1 MAKKKT
7 GLALG
12 DKDGIETKGICYDKK
27 KEEVPLYNARKGDY
41 VITGETDKGVNNNA
55 WIVLGRDRLND
66 ACSGY
71 GGIGHSSSGAI
82 DIVVG
87 RMTPVPMSVMGE
99 GSKKEKVFVDP
110 MYTPIIASSLAGTK
124 KKKDPARS
132 GQAIT
137 VDAGSAAV
145 EGEDYEEIGE
155 VGTPQEDSEHV
166 QSCSEKG
173 IFFDAAR
180 IYISQKADIDHYF
193 GLVEAGAIPSPGR
206 GVAPRSAIAMKAD
219 GVRIIAREGIKLVT
233 MGNHGTPGGTG
244 TYNSNGKKINAVQGI
259 ALVAGNG
266 KDQNGLPAKQHPIVL
281 GTALCAALHE
291 LGSELAKLA
300 GVVAKQGELS
310 SKMYTALMHHTHG
323 ETALG
328 AVTLLSP
335 SATMGGAQAIT
346 ENITFVQSSVI
357 GMQANLSTWA
367 TSQTGGGKG
376 GPGAKICSNWNTVN

>member
-27 KEEVPLYNARKGDY
+27 KEEVPLFNARKGDY
-41 VITGETDKGVNNNA
+41 VITGEIDKGVNNNA
-55 WIVLGRDRLND
+55 WIVLGRDRLSD

-71 GGIGHSSSGAI
+71 GGVGHSGAGAI

-87 RMTPVPMSVMGE
+87 RMTPVPMSAMGE
-99 GSKKEKVFVDP
+99 GTKKEKVFVDP
-110 MYTPIIASSLAGTK
+110 MYNPIVASSLAGTK
-124 KKKDPARS
+124 KKKDPSRS

-137 VDAGSAAV
+137 VDAGSLAR
-145 EGEDYEEIGE
+145 EGEAYQEIQ
-155 VGTPQEDSEHV
+155 VGTPPEDKEHV
-166 QSCSEKG
+166 QSCAEKG

-193 GLVEAGAIPSPGR
+193 GLTDAGAIPSPGR

-219 GVRIIAREGIKLVT
+219 GIRIIAREGIKLVT

-300 GVVAKQGELS
+300 GVVAKQGELNAKF
-310 SKMYTALMHHTHG
+310 SKALMTHTHG
-323 ETALG
+323 ETCLG
-328 AVTLLSP
+328 AVTLISP
-335 SATMGGAQAIT
+335 SATMAAAQAIT
-346 ENITFVQSSVI
+346 ENISFIQSSVI
-357 GMQANLSTWA
+357 GMQANISTWA
-367 TSQTGGGKG
+367 TEETGGGQG